1 MNNLNEL
8 KTRILSGFVIYP
20 SWLCEVHINQLDELI
35 TSGEKMAALDLID
48 DYSDGFICETCQALG
63 AFKAH

>member
-1 MNNLNEL
+1 MSKNLNEL

-20 SWLCEVHINQLDELI
+20 SWLCEVHINQIDELT

-48 DYSDGFICETCQALG
+48 DYSDGFICETCAELKG
-63 AFKAH
+63 AK